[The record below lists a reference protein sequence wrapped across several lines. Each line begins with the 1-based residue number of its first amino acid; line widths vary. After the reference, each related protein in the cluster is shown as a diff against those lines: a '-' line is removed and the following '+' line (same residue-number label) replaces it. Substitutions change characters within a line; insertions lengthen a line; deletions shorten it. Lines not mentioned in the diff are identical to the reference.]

1 MKKGQDLV
9 FDIETMRNASMID
22 RLPALEVK
30 AGNLKD
36 PAKIA
41 EKQEAAKNE
50 QIEKMAL
57 SPLYGR
63 ICAWCAIDDDGK
75 KYQECIT
82 ADTNTAEAEL
92 IEKAF
97 DLLGEYGKI
106 ITYNGNGFDFPF
118 LYRRAA
124 LLGIPPSLYGL
135 PPLAAITAK
144 YRNELHVDLMQ
155 VWCGSGSYEKLD
167 NIARALVN
175 DQKIEIDF
183 RDFPALIK
191 TKKGQK
197 QLLDYCMQ
205 DVRLTQQIWFRV
217 NGILI

>member
-1 MKKGQDLV
+1 MGKSEIV

-22 RLPALEVK
+22 RLPLIEVK

-63 ICAWCAIDDDGK
+63 ICAWCAVDDEGTSFC
-75 KYQECIT
+75 ECIS
-82 ADTNTAEAEL
+82 ADTNDEEFEL
-92 IEKAF
+92 IAKAF
-97 DLLGEYGKI
+97 ECLSVYDRI
-106 ITYNGNGFDFPF
+106 ITYNGNSFDLPF

-124 LLGIPPSLYGL
+124 LLGVDPRFVGM
-135 PPLAAITAK
+135 PPLAEMTSK
-144 YRNELHVDLMQ
+144 YRNEHHADLMQ
-155 VWCGSGSYEKLD
+155 IWCGHGGYEKLD

-175 DQKIEIDF
+175 DSKIEIDF
-183 RDFPALIK
+183 REFPEMIETEAGR
-191 TKKGQK
+191 KK
-197 QLLDYCMQ
+197 LLDYCLQ
-205 DVRLTQQIWFRV
+205 DVKLTQTIWYRV
-217 NGILI
+217 SGILI